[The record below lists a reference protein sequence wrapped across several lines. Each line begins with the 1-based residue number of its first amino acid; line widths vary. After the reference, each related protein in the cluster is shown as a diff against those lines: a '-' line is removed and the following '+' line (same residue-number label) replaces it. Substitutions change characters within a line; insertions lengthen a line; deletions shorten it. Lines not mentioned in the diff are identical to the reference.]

1 MSSPTIPVPN
11 DGVATTTRRRFL
23 TYLVAAPTLAVAV
36 NYGLLDGVAM
46 ALPGSPEPADLYDL
60 GDYLI
65 LAGKPTEGMLI
76 VLVAQEDGSVSCALP
91 REECGQGITTSVA
104 MLIADELA
112 LPLGKVRVTLADAR
126 PELLFGQLTGGSNTI
141 RSVFEPIKAA
151 AATFRGRMAAAGA
164 ESLDVMPGSVTLRDG
179 RVVAQDGRS
188 KGYGELAKP
197 AARPDLAAPSDA
209 PASTTDGPVVGTPQ
223 NRVDALAM
231 VTGAFR
237 YTNDLE
243 PVPGLLRSMVRRAP
257 FIRGSVRSIDNL
269 ETVKAMPGIRHVV
282 EVELSRIALED
293 GEVVETGVAV
303 VADTFGQALDGK
315 EALLVTWNGGPL
327 AKENDES
334 IKSKL
339 KALQPPLAPV
349 AVGATSVVGE
359 FDVAFASHAP
369 LESNTAIADVR
380 DGKATLWAGLKTP
393 VVAGQ
398 TIADELGLPE
408 DAVTVK
414 VVQGGGS
421 FGRRLFFDS
430 ALEAARISQAVGVP
444 VKHMWTRIDD
454 MRHGRARAATNH
466 RVQLQHVAGDV
477 LSFEHR
483 VASVETDFR
492 HGLGEILTA
501 IGSQMNPPSI
511 IPISSGGNATFA
523 QSVFGSTVHSPYAFG
538 ATAQS
543 LNELALPF
551 NTGSWRSVYSAST
564 RGIEEVMVDR
574 LAASTG
580 EDPAKMRLRLLEDE
594 RARAVLQKV
603 MDMGQWGKA
612 MPAGTA
618 QGIAFHEEYKSLT
631 ACLVEIDATDPLDP
645 RITRASIAAN
655 YGLPV
660 NPRGLEAQLLGG
672 LTDAIAVTLRAGLH
686 LEDGLFL
693 EGSYS
698 QFHFPRQRDVPTD
711 VDVFIFPAD
720 RDSPGGAGELGVP
733 AAVGAVANA
742 YARATKTQVS
752 SFPIIFPIDF
762 TPFTKGTGSTRQ
774 SSSLPS

>member
-1 MSSPTIPVPN
+1 M
-11 DGVATTTRRRFL
+11 
-23 TYLVAAPTLAVAV
+23 
-36 NYGLLDGVAM
+36 
-46 ALPGSPEPADLYDL
+46 
-60 GDYLI
+60 
-65 LAGKPTEGMLI
+65 
-76 VLVAQEDGSVSCALP
+76 
-91 REECGQGITTSVA
+91 
-104 MLIADELA
+104 
-112 LPLGKVRVTLADAR
+112 
-126 PELLFGQLTGGSNTI
+126 
-141 RSVFEPIKAA
+141 
-151 AATFRGRMAAAGA
+151 
-164 ESLDVMPGSVTLRDG
+164 
-179 RVVAQDGRS
+179 
-188 KGYGELAKP
+188 
-197 AARPDLAAPSDA
+197 
-209 PASTTDGPVVGTPQ
+209 
-223 NRVDALAM
+223 
-231 VTGAFR
+231 
-237 YTNDLE
+237 
-243 PVPGLLRSMVRRAP
+243 
-257 FIRGSVRSIDNL
+257 
-269 ETVKAMPGIRHVV
+269 
-282 EVELSRIALED
+282 
-293 GEVVETGVAV
+293 
-303 VADTFGQALDGK
+303 
-315 EALLVTWNGGPL
+315 
-327 AKENDES
+327 
-334 IKSKL
+334 
-339 KALQPPLAPV
+339 
-349 AVGATSVVGE
+349 
-359 FDVAFASHAP
+359 
-369 LESNTAIADVR
+369 
-380 DGKATLWAGLKTP
+380 
-393 VVAGQ
+393 
-398 TIADELGLPE
+398 
-408 DAVTVK
+408 
-414 VVQGGGS
+414 
-421 FGRRLFFDS
+421 
-430 ALEAARISQAVGVP
+430 
-444 VKHMWTRIDD
+444 
-454 MRHGRARAATNH
+454 
-466 RVQLQHVAGDV
+466 QLQHVAGDV